1 MEDVN
6 LEKKLTAN
14 QLFKEYKDEG
24 GTLAFSDWLSR
35 EKTKGIFPINSNLNK
50 EIGEKLFTLKKEEM
64 DKKVLGFPLSTLLI
78 AGGVI
83 IVAIVA
89 ANESLNLSPINNIL
103 FFEIPKSAEAF
114 TIKPGMGLRHKH
126 EASSKCGQT

>member
-1 MEDVN
+1 MEVN

-24 GTLAFSDWLSR
+24 GTLNFSDWLTR
-35 EKTKGIFPINSNLNK
+35 EKTKGIFPINSNLNQEVGK
-50 EIGEKLFTLKKEEM
+50 KLTDLKEEEM
-64 DKKVLGFPLSTLLI
+64 NKTVLGFPLSTLLI

-89 ANESLNLSPINNIL
+89 VNVLKKKA
-103 FFEIPKSAEAF
+103 
-114 TIKPGMGLRHKH
+114 
-126 EASSKCGQT
+126 

>member
-1 MEDVN
+1 MEEVN

-24 GTLAFSDWLSR
+24 GTLNFSDWLTR
-35 EKTKGIFPINSNLNK
+35 EKTKGVFPINASLNEEVSK
-50 EIGEKLFTLKKEEM
+50 KLTHLKEEEM
-64 DKKVLGFPLSTLLI
+64 NKTVLGFPVSTLLI

-89 ANESLNLSPINNIL
+89 VNVLKKKA
-103 FFEIPKSAEAF
+103 
-114 TIKPGMGLRHKH
+114 
-126 EASSKCGQT
+126 

>member
-6 LEKKLTAN
+6 LDKKLTAN

-24 GTLAFSDWLSR
+24 GTLNFSDWLTR
-35 EKTKGIFPINSNLNK
+35 EKTKGIFPINANLNQEVSK
-50 EIGEKLFTLKKEEM
+50 KLTDLKDIEM
-64 DKKVLGFPLSTLLI
+64 SKTVLGFPVSTLLI

-89 ANESLNLSPINNIL
+89 VNIL
-103 FFEIPKSAEAF
+103 KKKA
-114 TIKPGMGLRHKH
+114 
-126 EASSKCGQT
+126 

>member
-1 MEDVN
+1 MEVN

-24 GTLAFSDWLSR
+24 GTLNFSDWLTR
-35 EKTKGIFPINSNLNK
+35 EKTKGIFPINASLNQ
-50 EIGEKLFTLKKEEM
+50 EVGRKLIDLKQEEM
-64 DKKVLGFPLSTLLI
+64 NKTVLGFPVSTLLI

-89 ANESLNLSPINNIL
+89 VNVLKKKA
-103 FFEIPKSAEAF
+103 
-114 TIKPGMGLRHKH
+114 
-126 EASSKCGQT
+126 

>member
-1 MEDVN
+1 MEVN

-24 GTLAFSDWLSR
+24 GTLNFSDWLTR
-35 EKTKGIFPINSNLNK
+35 EKTKGIFPINSNLNQEVSK
-50 EIGEKLFTLKKEEM
+50 KLTDLKEEEM
-64 DKKVLGFPLSTLLI
+64 NKTVLGFPLSTLLI

-89 ANESLNLSPINNIL
+89 VNVLKKKA
-103 FFEIPKSAEAF
+103 
-114 TIKPGMGLRHKH
+114 
-126 EASSKCGQT
+126 